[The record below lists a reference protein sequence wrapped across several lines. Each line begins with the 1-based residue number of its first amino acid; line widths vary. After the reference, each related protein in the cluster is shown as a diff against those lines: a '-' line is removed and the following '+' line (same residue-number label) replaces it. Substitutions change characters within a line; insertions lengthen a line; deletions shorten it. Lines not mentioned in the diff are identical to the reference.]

1 MVFDV
6 GGRLWQDSENR
17 VYLIKELDRIT
28 GQVAFQIFVLFMDLW
43 FFSLSWNFTYHA
55 GFISSGELMITV
67 RKKKNQYAVL

>member
-28 GQVAFQIFVLFMDLW
+28 GQVAFQIFVFI
-43 FFSLSWNFTYHA
+43 H
-55 GFISSGELMITV
+55 GFVVFQFELEFHLPCGV
-67 RKKKNQYAVL
+67 YF